1 MIRSIG
7 TLLAGIFFCVTIPL
21 GAVAQIASAPDTS
34 KAPPLDKILYWGTG
48 GLGLV
53 GPGFGLLTKGTYAWG
68 SSSISAKLERGA
80 KSNLL
85 GGTINE
91 ILGASLFYGWQSVNR
106 NTLFRIA
113 AGPAYFKRTQGM
125 SDWFTQTDS
134 TGSSSHFGAEME
146 VEAMGKFSTVGIS
159 FIAGVMAAKDILYP
173 IFTFNLSF
181 GKLTY
186 EEQ

>member
-1 MIRSIG
+1 MRHLVLIEVAA
-7 TLLAGIFFCVTIPL
+7 LIFPL
-21 GAVAQIASAPDTS
+21 QLPGQTDSSAKRDN
-34 KAPPLDKILYWGTG
+34 KLYWGTG

-53 GPGFGLLTKGTYAWG
+53 GPGFGLLTKGTYALG

-113 AGPAYFKRTQGM
+113 AGPAYFYRTQGV
-125 SDWFTQTDS
+125 SSWITQTDS

-146 VEAMGKFSTVGIS
+146 IEAMGKFNTVGIS

-181 GKLTY
+181 GKLMY
-186 EEQ
+186 DE